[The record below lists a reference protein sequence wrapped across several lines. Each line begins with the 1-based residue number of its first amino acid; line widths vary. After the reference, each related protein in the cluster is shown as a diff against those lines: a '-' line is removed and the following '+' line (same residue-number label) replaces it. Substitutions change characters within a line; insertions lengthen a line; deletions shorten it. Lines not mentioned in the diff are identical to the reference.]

1 MKKFYFIL
9 VASFFFDQISKWFV
23 VFWLDLIS
31 LNSIDVFPPFLNFR
45 MGWNYGVNFGLL
57 GQQSELKSYF
67 LTVLAIIIS
76 GLIMFWIYRT
86 KVTNLQVSFGALLCG
101 GALANAFDRVIYD
114 GAVADFLN
122 MSCCGIYNPFVFN
135 FADVFIFIGAVGLAF
150 SPENLSLIH
159 I

>member
-1 MKKFYFIL
+1 MKKFYYIL

-150 SPENLSLIH
+150 SPESKKN
-159 I
+159 

>member
-1 MKKFYFIL
+1 MRKFYLIL

-76 GLIMFWIYRT
+76 GVIVFWIYRT
-86 KVTNLQVSFGALLCG
+86 KVSNLQVSFGALLCG

-150 SPENLSLIH
+150 SPESKKN
-159 I
+159 

>member
-86 KVTNLQVSFGALLCG
+86 KVTNFQVSFGALLCG

-150 SPENLSLIH
+150 SPENKEN
-159 I
+159 

>member
-45 MGWNYGVNFGLL
+45 MGWNYGVNFGLF

-67 LTVLAIIIS
+67 LIALSIIIS
-76 GLIMFWIYRT
+76 GLIFLWIYRT
-86 KVTNLQVSFGALLCG
+86 SVSNLQVNFGALLCG
-101 GALANAFDRVIYD
+101 GELANAFDRIIYD
-114 GAVADFLN
+114 GAVVDFLN

-150 SPENLSLIH
+150 APDNKKS
-159 I
+159 

>member
-1 MKKFYFIL
+1 MKKFYYIL

-150 SPENLSLIH
+150 SPENKID
-159 I
+159 

>member
-1 MKKFYFIL
+1 MRKFYLIL

-76 GLIMFWIYRT
+76 GVIVFWIYRT
-86 KVTNLQVSFGALLCG
+86 KVSNLQVSFGALLCG
-101 GALANAFDRVIYD
+101 GALANAFDRIIYN

-150 SPENLSLIH
+150 SPESKKN
-159 I
+159 

>member
-150 SPENLSLIH
+150 APENKKS
-159 I
+159 

>member
-135 FADVFIFIGAVGLAF
+135 LLMF
-150 SPENLSLIH
+150 SFLLEQLV
-159 I
+159 

>member
-1 MKKFYFIL
+1 MKKFYYIL
-9 VASFFFDQISKWFV
+9 VASFFFDQISKWIV
-23 VFWLDLIS
+23 VFWIHQIS

-150 SPENLSLIH
+150 APDNKKS
-159 I
+159 

>member
-150 SPENLSLIH
+150 SPENKEN
-159 I
+159 

>member
-1 MKKFYFIL
+1 MEKFYFIL

-150 SPENLSLIH
+150 SPESKKN
-159 I
+159 

>member
-1 MKKFYFIL
+1 MRKFYLIL
-9 VASFFFDQISKWFV
+9 VASFFFDQISKWLV

-150 SPENLSLIH
+150 SPESKKN
-159 I
+159 